1 MTRSFL
7 FLQGPQSPFFR
18 TLGLAVEQAGCFVRK
33 VNVCG
38 GDDFLW
44 PSPPEVVHYCGWSA
58 TREAWPVFI
67 AGLYDRFGTTDI
79 VLQGDW
85 RPLHQDAV
93 MLARTRGLRIWVFEE
108 GYLRPNWVTLEEGGV
123 NGTSS
128 LPKTPEEMLA
138 LDRKY
143 QEEGRTVPE
152 ESHAPAGRDVRFKQ
166 AARHHIGNTLRF
178 FKYPWFKTHRPY
190 IVGKELL
197 GWFPRFFRRKR
208 RMIDSKKTWRNIVAE
223 GTPFYFMPLQLDA
236 DSQIRRWSPFSGVL
250 ESIATVVADF
260 VRNAPE
266 DTLLVIKNH
275 PLDNGLINYRKY
287 MRAIG
292 KANGCS
298 NRMRFLEDGV
308 DADKL
313 IRRSIATVVCNST
326 VGLSALRMGKP
337 VYCLGQAIYRMP
349 GLATGAEEMPLSKFW
364 HHPPAPDRELVDAI
378 VRVLKI
384 SALVRGNF
392 YSPQGIAE
400 AVEGSLVRM
409 GLKQA

>member
-7 FLQGPQSPFFR
+7 FLQGPQSPFFH
-18 TLGLAVEQAGCFVRK
+18 TLGRAVEKAGCLVRK

-44 PSPPEVVHYCGWSA
+44 PSQADTVCYRGWKA
-58 TREAWPVFI
+58 TREAWPAFI
-67 AGLYDRFGTTDI
+67 AGLYERFGTTDI

-85 RPLHQDAV
+85 RPLHLDAV
-93 MLARTRGLRIWVFEE
+93 NLARTRGLRIWVFEE

-128 LPKTPEEMLA
+128 LPKTPEAILA
-138 LDRKY
+138 LDRRF
-143 QEEGRTVPE
+143 QEEGLAVPRD
-152 ESHAPAGRDVRFKQ
+152 SHAPAGRDVRFKQ
-166 AARHHIGNTLRF
+166 AARHHLGNTLRF

-190 IVGKELL
+190 IVGKELI
-197 GWFPRFFRRKR
+197 GWFPRHFRKNR
-208 RMIDSKKTWRNIVAE
+208 RMIDSKKTWREIVAE

-260 VRNAPE
+260 VRNAPKG
-266 DTLLVIKNH
+266 TLLVIKNH

-287 MRAIG
+287 MRSIG
-292 KANGCS
+292 EANGCS
-298 NRMRFLEDGV
+298 TRMRFLEDGIE
-308 DADKL
+308 ADEL
-313 IRRSIATVVCNST
+313 IQRSIATVLCNST
-326 VGLSALRMGKP
+326 VGFSALRQGKP
-337 VYCLGQAIYRMP
+337 VYCLGQAVYKMP
-349 GLATGAEEMPLSKFW
+349 GLATSAEEMPLAEFW
-364 HHPPAPDRELVDAI
+364 HNPPAPDMELVEAF
-378 VRVLKI
+378 VRVIKI

-409 GLKQA
+409 GLTQA